1 MRILL
6 VSATP
11 PYPLFHGDRLM
22 VFHLGRS
29 LAARGHTIDLLALT
43 QSPEDRDDEPHY
55 AGLFGHVELIDE
67 AHHGTLNFVARLVRP
82 GGRWPRCAEDS
93 WSPAMW
99 RAIERRLDA
108 GSYDVAQLLGGTRIY
123 EFFHALRG
131 TPAVITPADSFGLR
145 ARRLFEAET
154 GTAARLKGRM
164 RWLIARAY
172 ERWMYDPFARTIV
185 LSDVDRAALL
195 AGNPG
200 LRVDVIPNGVDL
212 AAFQAHSVERAHNAL
227 LFVGNFAYPPNADA
241 ALQLAAEIFPRVQA
255 RVPEAKLWLVGNG
268 PPAALRALA
277 NDAITVTGRVPD
289 VQPYLAS
296 ATAFVSPLRVG
307 VGIKNKVLEA
317 LAMGCPLVATPLSV
331 DGIAVTAGLDA
342 IVAADQ
348 DLADATVR
356 VLQDDALRRR
366 LSSNGRSLIEA
377 RYSWSHVAE
386 SYESLYAQIQP
397 LAAQRLA
404 A

>member
-6 VSATP
+6 VAAAP

-43 QSPEDRDDEPHY
+43 QSPEDREDQQHY
-55 AGLFGHVELIDE
+55 AGIFDHVELIDE
-67 AHHGTLNFVARLVRP
+67 AHHSTLNFLARVVRP
-82 GGRWPRCAEDS
+82 GSRWPRRAEDS

-99 RAIERRLDA
+99 RAIERRLDG
-108 GSYDVAQLLGGTRIY
+108 GSYDAVQLLGGTRIY

-145 ARRLFEAET
+145 ARRMFEAQT

-172 ERWMYDPFARTIV
+172 ERWMYDPYARTIV

-200 LRVDVIPNGVDL
+200 LEVDVIPNGVDL
-212 AAFQAHSVERAHNAL
+212 GAFQAHAVERADNAL
-227 LFVGNFAYPPNADA
+227 LFVGNFAYGPNADA
-241 ALQLAAEIFPRVQA
+241 ALHLAAEIFPRVQA
-255 RVPEAKLWLVGNG
+255 LVPEAKLWLVGNG
-268 PPAALRALA
+268 PPPALRALA
-277 NDAITVTGRVPD
+277 SDAISVTGRVPD

-296 ATAFVSPLRVG
+296 ATAFISPLRVG

-331 DGIAVTAGLDA
+331 DGIAVTEGLDA
-342 IVAADQ
+342 IVASDD

-366 LSSNGRSLIEA
+366 LSSNGRALIEA

-386 SYESLYAQIQP
+386 SYEALYAEIQP
-397 LAAQRLA
+397 LATQHLA

>member
-6 VSATP
+6 VSAAP

-29 LAARGHTIDLLALT
+29 LAERGHAIDLLALT
-43 QSPEDRDDEPHY
+43 QGPEDHEHQQHY
-55 AGLFGHVELIDE
+55 AGIFDHVELIDE
-67 AHHGTLNFVARLVRP
+67 AHHGSVNFLARVVRP
-82 GGRWPRCAEDS
+82 GRRWPRRAEDS

-99 RAIERRLDA
+99 RAIDRRLDG
-108 GSYDVAQLLGGTRIY
+108 GSYDAVQLLGGTRIY

-145 ARRLFEAET
+145 ARRMFEAET
-154 GTAARLKGRM
+154 GTAARLRGRM
-164 RWLIARAY
+164 RWLTARAY
-172 ERWMYDPFARTIV
+172 ERWMYDPYARTIV
-185 LSDVDRAALL
+185 LSEVDRAVLL

-200 LRVDVIPNGVDL
+200 LRVQVIPNGVDL
-212 AAFQAHSVERAHNAL
+212 GAFQAHAVERADNVL
-227 LFVGNFAYPPNADA
+227 LFVGNFAYGPNADA
-241 ALQLAAEIFPRVQA
+241 ALHLAAEIFPRVQEL
-255 RVPEAKLWLVGNG
+255 VPEAKLWLVGNA
-268 PPAALRALA
+268 PPPALRALA
-277 NDAITVTGRVPD
+277 SDAISVTGRVPD

-296 ATAFVSPLRVG
+296 ATAFISPLRVG

-331 DGIAVTAGLDA
+331 DGIAVTEGLDA
-342 IVAADQ
+342 IVAADE
-348 DLADATVR
+348 DLAGATVR
-356 VLQDDALRRR
+356 VLQDGALRRR
-366 LSSNGRSLIEA
+366 LSRNGRALIEA

-386 SYESLYAQIQP
+386 SYESLYAEIQP
-397 LAAQRLA
+397 RAKQRLA

>member
-6 VSATP
+6 ISGAP

-29 LAARGHTIDLLALT
+29 LAARGHTIDLIALT
-43 QSPEDRDDEPHY
+43 QSPGDRDEQQHY
-55 AGLFGHVELIDE
+55 AGIFDHVELIDE
-67 AHHGTLNFVARLVRP
+67 AHHSTLSFVTRTVRP
-82 GGRWPRCAEDS
+82 GRRWPRCAEDS

-99 RAIERRLDA
+99 RAIERRLDSE
-108 GSYDVAQLLGGTRIY
+108 SYDAVQLLGGTRIY

-145 ARRLFEAET
+145 ARRMFEAQT
-154 GTAARLKGRM
+154 GTVARLKGRM
-164 RWLIARAY
+164 RWLTARAY
-172 ERWMYDPFARTIV
+172 ERWMYDPYARTIV

-212 AAFQAHSVERAHNAL
+212 GAFQAHAGERAADVL
-227 LFVGNFAYPPNADA
+227 LFVGNFEYPPNADA
-241 ALQLAAEIFPRVQA
+241 AFLLAEEIFPRVQA
-255 RVPEAKLWLVGNG
+255 LVPEAKLWLVGNG
-268 PPAALRALA
+268 PPPALRALA
-277 NDAITVTGRVPD
+277 NDAISVTGRVPD

-331 DGIAVTAGLDA
+331 DGIAVTEGLDA
-342 IVAADQ
+342 IVASDE
-348 DLADATVR
+348 DLADAAVR

-377 RYSWSHVAE
+377 RYGWAHVAE
-386 SYESLYAQIQP
+386 SYESLYAEIQP
-397 LAAQRLA
+397 LALQQFA

>member
-6 VSATP
+6 VSSAP

-43 QSPEDRDDEPHY
+43 QHPEDRDDQPHY
-55 AGLFGHVELIDE
+55 AGIFDYVELIDE
-67 AHHGTLNFVARLVRP
+67 ADHGTLNFLVRLIRP
-82 GGRWPRCAEDS
+82 GGRWPRRAEDS

-108 GSYDVAQLLGGTRIY
+108 GSYDAVQLLGGTRIY

-131 TPAVITPADSFGLR
+131 TPAVITPADSFALR
-145 ARRLFEAET
+145 ARRLFEAQT

-164 RWLIARAY
+164 RWLTARAY
-172 ERWMYDPFARTIV
+172 ERWMYDPYARTIV

-195 AGNPG
+195 AGNPS

-212 AAFQAHSVERAHNAL
+212 GAFQADGAERADNAL
-227 LFVGNFAYPPNADA
+227 LFVGNFEYPPNADA

-268 PPAALRALA
+268 PPPALQALA

-289 VQPYLAS
+289 VQPYLAF
-296 ATAFVSPLRVG
+296 ATAFISPLRVG

-331 DGIAVTAGLDA
+331 DGIAVTEGLDA
-342 IVAADQ
+342 IVAADE

-377 RYSWSHVAE
+377 RYSWSYVAE
-386 SYESLYAQIQP
+386 SYESLYAEIQP